1 MVDQQQAS
9 QSDEYVTMEKEE
21 RRISDLWKKEDW
33 MVIWLGF
40 ILLAT
45 GLLIYLLNPPAKME
59 EKFDKYNQIMK
70 EEASKAPFKTIAW
83 HKASADKKKI
93 RARDESHGKTIQEFL
108 KAPDKWATNPVDS
121 LYRSKE
127 TADSMNAKGK
137 EGFEKAKAAEQTA
150 FAAAQTA
157 EQKAAQAG
165 FKDGALNKA
174 AETEIAKWLKSNEAL
189 SKAKAKT
196 ANKPYNRV
204 PYLVGLA
211 IMLGVFFGIGKI
223 VMGESFGKFLVGFF
237 FVFVFAVL
245 AYIAEVQHTMEQ
257 YGFGFPLWAIIFG
270 MLVSNTVGTPGWVK
284 PGVQTEYYIKT
295 GLVLLGAE
303 ILMNKMLAIG
313 TPGIFVAWIDTPFIL
328 IVTYWFGQRIVKI
341 PSRTLNI
348 TICADMSVCGVSAAI
363 ATAAACRA
371 KKEELTLAV
380 GLSMVFTALCMVIQP
395 AIAKLVGMPQIL
407 AGAWMGGTIDST
419 GAVAAAGAFYG
430 EQALYVAATLKMIQN
445 VSIGFIAF
453 GVAYYWCAKVE
464 CAPGQTVSLWEIW
477 DRFPKFVLGFIL
489 ASIIFSFVDG
499 SVTKD
504 YSTAMIDQGVLRGF
518 TRLIRE
524 WCFALAF
531 ASIGLETNFRDFRP
545 YMKGGKPFILYGAGQ
560 TLDLITTLI
569 MAYVFFYLLFPEMLA
584 KI

>member
-1 MVDQQQAS
+1 MADQQQAP
-9 QSDEYVTMEKEE
+9 QSGEYVTMEKEKTTF
-21 RRISDLWKKEDW
+21 SDLWKKEDW
-33 MVIWLGF
+33 MVIWMGF
-40 ILLAT
+40 IILAV
-45 GLLIYLLNPPAKME
+45 GLLIFLPRPPAKMQE
-59 EKFDKYNQIMK
+59 NFTKQNTIMMD
-70 EEASKAPFKTIAW
+70 EAAKAPFKTIAW
-83 HKASADKKKI
+83 HKASADKKKV
-93 RARDESHGKTIQEFL
+93 RARDESFGKTIQEYL
-108 KAPDKWATNPVDS
+108 KAPEKWQTNPMDA

-127 TADSMNAKGK
+127 AADAMNAKGK
-137 EGFEKAKAAEQTA
+137 EGFEKAKASEEKAL
-150 FAAAQTA
+150 AAAKVA

-165 FKDGALNKA
+165 FKDATLNKA
-174 AETEIAKWLKSNEAL
+174 AETEIASWLKAGDAL
-189 SKAKAKT
+189 SKARART

-204 PYLVGLA
+204 PYLIGLA
-211 IMLGVFFGIGKI
+211 VMLGIFFGIGKSI
-223 VMGESFGKFLVGFF
+223 MGESFIRFILGFF
-237 FVFVFAVL
+237 FVFIFAVL
-245 AYIAEVQHTMEQ
+245 AYMAEVQHTMEQ

-270 MLVSNTVGTPGWVK
+270 MIVSNTVGTPSWAK
-284 PGVQTEYYIKT
+284 PGVQTEYYIKI

-303 ILMNKMLAIG
+303 ILMNKILAIG

-328 IVTYWFGQRIVKI
+328 IVTYWIGQHIIKI
-341 PSRTLNI
+341 PSKTLNI

-380 GLSMVFTALCMVIQP
+380 GLSMIFTALCMVLQP
-395 AIAKLVGMPQIL
+395 AFAKLVGMPQIL

-464 CAPGQTVSLWEIW
+464 CAPGQKVSLWEIW
-477 DRFPKFVLGFIL
+477 DRFPKFVLGFML
-489 ASIIFSFVDG
+489 ASIIFSFIDG
-499 SVTKD
+499 SVSKD

-524 WCFALAF
+524 WCFAMAF
-531 ASIGLETNFRDFRP
+531 ASIGLATNFREFKP
-545 YMKGGKPFILYGAGQ
+545 YLKGGKPVILYAVGQ
-560 TLDLITTLI
+560 TLDLGTTLF
-569 MAYVFFYLLFPEMLA
+569 MAYVFFYLVFPGMLA